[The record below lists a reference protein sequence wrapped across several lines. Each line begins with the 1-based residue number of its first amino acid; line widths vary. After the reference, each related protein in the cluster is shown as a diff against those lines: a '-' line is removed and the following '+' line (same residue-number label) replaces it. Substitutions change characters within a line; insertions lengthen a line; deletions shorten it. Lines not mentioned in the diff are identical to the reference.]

1 MTDNMFC
8 SKCGT
13 ELRDTANFCNKCGA
27 PVKQRPVT
35 PAAPITS
42 EPVVTEVPETVVEE
56 KPEFVA
62 PATSLEE
69 TVYMDSSKST
79 VSNSPVEVI
88 EEPPV
93 AEELPVI
100 EEAPIVGELPETPTF
115 EAVPEMPTYEEV
127 PEIQPE
133 AADISMKAA
142 AFVDPTFEE
151 SAPVT
156 DKKGRKA
163 KKEKKNNSGKKK
175 LWKLLPAIGIPVI
188 VAGLVAL
195 NWKTVLGF
203 ALKTFGSESSYLFF
217 VESQTFQGYS
227 DDISKAYESVLV
239 QGMNQEQ
246 SADGKITLN
255 VGDAAIELLETQVD
269 DTIEFGWLKDLA
281 LTTSTTTSG
290 SQQQVAMG
298 LEISGQPILTM
309 DVISDMAR
317 QQVYVALLELSEEY
331 LVMDLSDTY
340 DYETA
345 MVYEFIDEYLED
357 FLIDDALLNELL
369 VKYSKLALENIE
381 DVEKDSETLKIE
393 GVSKKYTTL
402 EFDID
407 NRLLLDMASDILK
420 EAKSDKDL
428 KKIINQWEDAL
439 VDSDMIES
447 DADLYDAFVEE
458 VEYALDELKE
468 ARSEMDRVT
477 FLTIKDYVDGK
488 HNVIGREFS
497 VPDAD
502 ETVFYAYIED
512 GKEVAFEASVSDMVE
527 FSGSGTKKN
536 DLINMDLELTA
547 YDEEIAVLEIKDF
560 NAKKFE
566 ELGGLDGTFTLI
578 PGEELLDELA
588 YKTGL
593 DDYVSLLDPA
603 IELSCKSSETS
614 GKIALNVLND
624 NELFVGIAI
633 SADLKDAKKITI
645 PEEAYDAMDEYEAMQ
660 WVESWNFDTIL
671 KNLKKSGLPS
681 EFIETI
687 EMGIDQL
694 KMELSGT
701 PSLDAPFSEDVYQA
715 PADNSEEYLF

>member
-1 MTDNMFC
+1 MFC

-35 PAAPITS
+35 P
-42 EPVVTEVPETVVEE
+42 
-56 KPEFVA
+56 VA

-79 VSNSPVEVI
+79 VASAPVETMEEAPVI
-88 EEPPV
+88 
-93 AEELPVI
+93 EELPVI
-100 EEAPIVGELPETPTF
+100 EEPPVVEELPVIEEPPVVEELPVIEEPPVVEELPEAPTF

-127 PEIQPE
+127 PEIQPDT
-133 AADISMKAA
+133 ADTAMKAT

-151 SAPVT
+151 PTPEAG
-156 DKKGRKA
+156 KKGRKA
-163 KKEKKNNSGKKK
+163 KKAKKEKSGKKK

-203 ALKTFGSESSYLFF
+203 ALKTFGSGSSYLFF

-227 DDISKAYESVLV
+227 DDISKTYESVLV
-239 QGMNQEQ
+239 QGLTREQ
-246 SADGKITLN
+246 SADGKISFN

-269 DTIEFGWLKDLA
+269 DTIDFDWLQDIA
-281 LTTSTTTSG
+281 LTTSTTTSS
-290 SQQQVAMG
+290 SQQQVAMV

-309 DVISDMAR
+309 DVISDMAE
-317 QQVYVALLELSEEY
+317 QQIYVALLELSEDY
-331 LVMDLSDTY
+331 LVMDLSDSY

-381 DVEKDSETLKIE
+381 DVEKDSETLEIH

-439 VDSDMIES
+439 VDSGMIE
-447 DADLYDAFVEE
+447 DGADLYDAFVEE

-468 ARSEMDRVT
+468 VRSEMDRVT

-560 NAKKFE
+560 NTKKFE

-588 YKTGL
+588 YETGL

-614 GKIALNVLND
+614 GEIALNILND
-624 NELFVGIAI
+624 NELFVGIAV
-633 SADLKDAKKITI
+633 SADLKDAKKVTI

-660 WVESWNFDTIL
+660 WVESWNFNTIL
-671 KNLKKSGLPS
+671 NNLKKTDIPS
-681 EFIETI
+681 EFIEAI

-694 KMELSGT
+694 EMELSGT
-701 PSLDAPFSEDVYQA
+701 PSLDAPLPEDVYQV
-715 PADNSEEYLF
+715 PADNSDEYLF